1 MIIVVALVD
10 KKYPIYGCL
19 RVVPKHPCIKRVS
32 WEMPI
37 QDPPWAL
44 DEVMVNCSLAV
55 SNRSL
60 TVGRLEF
67 FTVVEHCVTV
77 ST

>member
-1 MIIVVALVD
+1 M
-10 KKYPIYGCL
+10 
-19 RVVPKHPCIKRVS
+19 
-32 WEMPI
+32 
-37 QDPPWAL
+37 QDRPWAL